1 VDSKILPHVNSLV
14 RDVACPAPVRLLEV
28 ETVNQALSRLR
39 GECEKQ
45 RAVYFYVVDVTE
57 RLVGVAPTRGLL
69 FSHPTTL
76 VGEVMVH
83 PVFSVSESATF
94 GRALA
99 ILAEQR
105 LLALPVVD
113 ELGRLTGVVVVSTAT
128 QTLFNLERREAADER
143 FQLLGV
149 PAGHET
155 ERIPRVLPSCF
166 SSLLVSIASGLLA
179 ALLVSSF
186 QNALRGA
193 VAVGF
198 FIPLVMTLAQY
209 VAMQAVAASLQALHV
224 VRQPDSPTLRD
235 VRKGLLVGIACAVLV
250 GLFVAGW
257 LRSFPLAVV
266 VACSVLAGSASGEVL
281 GYCVPRL
288 VRRWRLNPR
297 IASGPVVFALTNLT
311 AIFCYLAFAAVIYP

>member
-1 VDSKILPHVNSLV
+1 V

-39 GECEKQ
+39 GECEKE
-45 RAVYFYVVDVTE
+45 RVVYFYVVDVTE
-57 RLVGVAPTRGLL
+57 RLVGVAPTRRLL
-69 FSHPTTL
+69 LSHPTTL

-113 ELGRLTGVVVVSTAT
+113 EAGRLTGVVDVSTAT

-143 FQLLGV
+143 FQLIGV
-149 PAGHET
+149 PTRHET
-155 ERIPRVLPSCF
+155 EDIPRALPSCF
-166 SSLLVSIASGLLA
+166 SSLLVSIVSGLLA

-186 QNALRGA
+186 QNALRATIA
-193 VAVGF
+193 VWF
-198 FIPLVMTLAQY
+198 FIPLVMTLAQN
-209 VAMQAVAASLQALHV
+209 VAMQAVAASLQALHFER
-224 VRQPDSPTLRD
+224 RQDGPTLRD
-235 VRKGLLVGIACAVLV
+235 AQKRVLVGITCAVLV

-257 LRSFPLAVV
+257 LRLFTLAVV
-266 VACSVLAGSASGEVL
+266 VACSVFVGSASGEVL
-281 GYCVPRL
+281 GYSVPRL
-288 VRRWRLNPR
+288 VRRWHLNPT
-297 IASGPVVFALTNLT
+297 IASGPVVFALTSLT
-311 AIFCYLAFAAVIYP
+311 AVFCYLALAAVVHL